1 MTYVRKKV
9 AKNTTSTFNTK
20 TGQTRY
26 TTSNKVGNITNSTS
40 HKGSSTRATKTTNVG
55 GAISR
60 TSSSYSP
67 PKMKPYK
74 TPKTR
79 KQKYPFGSFI
89 PTKSGPNIT
98 TLLVAFVVGIIFM
111 SIVAIMKVIS

>member
-1 MTYVRKKV
+1 MSYIRKKV
-9 AKNTTSTFNTK
+9 SKNTTSTFDTK

-40 HKGSSTRATKTTNVG
+40 HKGNSTRSTKTTNVG

-60 TSSSYSP
+60 TSSTYSP

-74 TPKTR
+74 TPRTR
-79 KQKYPFGSFI
+79 KQKNQYISII
-89 PTKSGPNIT
+89 PTKSGPNLT
-98 TLLVAFVVGIIFM
+98 TLLAAAVVGLIFM
-111 SIVAIMKVIS
+111 AVIALMKVIS